1 MKDRAIQNRRPIP
14 LIIAIVIPLLAGVF
28 SACLTAEDMTVY
40 ETMNRPLLAPPD
52 WVFPIA
58 WTILYVLMGL
68 ASYFVYTSEAA
79 PEQKRKALS
88 VYAAQLFMNL
98 FWSILFF
105 TYARFLLALI
115 WLLVMWVFVLICV
128 IRFYRIRRSAGII
141 MGALFLW
148 TTFAA
153 YLNLAIYVMSI
164 TPAPLTA

>member
-14 LIIAIVIPLLAGVF
+14 LIIAIVIPLLVGVF

-98 FWSILFF
+98 
-105 TYARFLLALI
+105 
-115 WLLVMWVFVLICV
+115 
-128 IRFYRIRRSAGII
+128 
-141 MGALFLW
+141 
-148 TTFAA
+148 
-153 YLNLAIYVMSI
+153 
-164 TPAPLTA
+164 